1 VAPLKPANDAVI
13 VDTSDMSIDE
23 VVQKIDVLIKESTS
37 G

>member
-23 VVQKIDVLIKESTS
+23 VVQKIDVLIKENTS